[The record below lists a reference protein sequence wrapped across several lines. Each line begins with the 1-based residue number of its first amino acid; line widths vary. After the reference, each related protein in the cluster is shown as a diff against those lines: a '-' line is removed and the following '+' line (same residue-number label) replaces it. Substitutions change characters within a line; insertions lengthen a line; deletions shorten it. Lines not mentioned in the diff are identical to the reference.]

1 MAECYWVVK
10 PRKFSLQ
17 GYEFKVVYQPGN
29 TNIADALSRLNS
41 MKQLDHGEEYD
52 FIRAVVENCIRVAL
66 SLKEFEEASYGDEEL
81 CLVKNCV
88 NLGTGNIVRSLQFIC
103 THQRRIMHLWRAF
116 VCWYKDSGTRGQT
129 GT

>member
-1 MAECYWVVK
+1 MLQ
-10 PRKFSLQ
+10 LQ
-17 GYEFKVVYQPGN
+17 GYEFKVVYQPGK

-88 NLGTGNIVRSLQFIC
+88 KSGNWEQCTIPSYAHVKDELCTYGELLLGC
-103 THQRRIMHLWRAF
+103 TRIRL
-116 VCWYKDSGTRGQT
+116 VVQG
-129 GT
+129 

>member
-1 MAECYWVVK
+1 MLQ
-10 PRKFSLQ
+10 LQ
-17 GYEFKVVYQPGN
+17 GYEFKVVYQPGK

-88 NLGTGNIVRSLQFIC
+88 NLGTGNSVRSLHMYTSKTNYAPMASFCLVVQGFA
-103 THQRRIMHLWRAF
+103 W
-116 VCWYKDSGTRGQT
+116 WYKDSGTQGQT